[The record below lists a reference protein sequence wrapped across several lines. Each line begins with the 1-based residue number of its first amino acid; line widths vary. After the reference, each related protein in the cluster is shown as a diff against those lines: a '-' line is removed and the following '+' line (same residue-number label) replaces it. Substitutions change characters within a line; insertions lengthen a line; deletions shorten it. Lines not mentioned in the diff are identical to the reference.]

1 SDLVILYR
9 ALQTV
14 WQRGVVETGERS
26 FARSNA
32 DIAQA
37 CLELDRPSR
46 LDERSVSCGIAV
58 FRELGFL
65 ETSGYGTARR
75 IRMVDTPEHME
86 LGRSIRYLE
95 GMRMRED
102 FGGFRDWVLTATADE
117 LLARIN
123 RPIVPDFGERVD
135 GEVS

>member
-1 SDLVILYR
+1 
-9 ALQTV
+9 
-14 WQRGVVETGERS
+14 
-26 FARSNA
+26 
-32 DIAQA
+32 
-37 CLELDRPSR
+37 
-46 LDERSVSCGIAV
+46 
-58 FRELGFL
+58 
-65 ETSGYGTARR
+65 
-75 IRMVDTPEHME
+75 MVDTPEHME

-95 GMRMRED
+95 GMRMRDD